1 VAHDNRLAARPGG
14 RYIRFMAEDLDGI
27 FARLQP
33 LLAEHVPPFVER
45 EGGVPG
51 KRDYQLW
58 SEKEAIIRGRP
69 RSEVFFA
76 GLIVQKSYVG
86 FYYMPVYA
94 EPKRKELFGP
104 ELLGLLKGKSCFY
117 VKRLD
122 DALLGQ
128 IREALA
134 VGRRLYVERGWI

>member
-1 VAHDNRLAARPGG
+1 
-14 RYIRFMAEDLDGI
+14 M
-27 FARLQP
+27 
-33 LLAEHVPPFVER
+33 
-45 EGGVPG
+45 PG

-58 SEKEAIIRGRP
+58 SETEAVIHGRP

-76 GLIVQKSYVG
+76 GLIVQESYVG

-94 EPKRKELFGP
+94 EPERKELFGP

-122 DALLGQ
+122 DTLLGQ
-128 IREALA
+128 VREALA
-134 VGRRLYVERGWI
+134 AGRRLYVERGWI

>member
-1 VAHDNRLAARPGG
+1 
-14 RYIRFMAEDLDGI
+14 MAEDLDGI
-27 FARLQP
+27 FERLQP
-33 LLAEHVPPFVER
+33 LLAEHAPPFVER
-45 EGGVPG
+45 AGGVRA

-58 SEKEAIIRGRP
+58 SEKEAVINGRP

-94 EPKRKELFGP
+94 EPERKELFGP
-104 ELLGLLKGKSCFY
+104 ELLGLLKGKSCFH

-122 DALLGQ
+122 DTLLRQ

-134 VGRRLYVERGWI
+134 AGRRLYLERGWI

>member
-1 VAHDNRLAARPGG
+1 
-14 RYIRFMAEDLDGI
+14 MAEDLDGI
-27 FARLQP
+27 FERLQP
-33 LLAEHVPPFVER
+33 LLAEHAPPFVER
-45 EGGVPG
+45 AGRVRA

-58 SEKEAIIRGRP
+58 SEKEAVINGRP

-94 EPKRKELFGP
+94 EPERKELFGP
-104 ELLGLLKGKSCFY
+104 ELLGLLKGKSCFH

-122 DALLGQ
+122 DTLLRQ

-134 VGRRLYVERGWI
+134 AGRRLYVERGWI

>member
-1 VAHDNRLAARPGG
+1 MP
-14 RYIRFMAEDLDGI
+14 EDLDGI
-27 FARLQP
+27 FEQLQP

-45 EGGVPG
+45 EGGVRG

-58 SEKEAIIRGRP
+58 SKKEAVIDGRP

-94 EPKRKELFGP
+94 EPERKELFGP

-122 DALLGQ
+122 NTLLDQ

-134 VGRRLYVERGWI
+134 AGRRLYVERGWV

>member
-1 VAHDNRLAARPGG
+1 MTAARLLEPGG
-14 RYIRFMAEDLDGI
+14 RYIRVMAEDLDGI

-33 LLAEHVPPFVER
+33 LLAEHVPPLVER

-58 SEKEAIIRGRP
+58 SEKEAVIHGRP
-69 RSEVFFA
+69 RSDVFFA
-76 GLIVQKSYVG
+76 GLIVQTSYVG

-94 EPKRKELFGP
+94 EPERKELFGP

-117 VKRLD
+117 VKSLD
-122 DALLGQ
+122 DTLLGQ

-134 VGRRLYVERGWI
+134 AGRRLYVERGWI

>member
-1 VAHDNRLAARPGG
+1 MPEDIDAIFDRLR
-14 RYIRFMAEDLDGI
+14 
-27 FARLQP
+27 P

-45 EGGVPG
+45 EGGVRG

-58 SEKEAIIRGRP
+58 SEKEVVIDGRP
-69 RSEVFFA
+69 RSEVYFA

-94 EPKRKELFGP
+94 EPEREDLFAP
-104 ELLGLLKGKSCFY
+104 ELLRLLKGKSCFY

-134 VGRRLYVERGWI
+134 AGRHLYAERGWI